1 MKHPERNERNDTLP
15 IWEKQFEWQR
25 ISNKGPRGRRKW
37 HSIFKGLGKGTV
49 YYEFHIWHTY
59 PSRMKGK
66 YILRQTETKRTFVS
80 ISSLKEMS
88 KEVFRGKGTEEGLE
102 LQVKERI
109 MTK

>member
-1 MKHPERNERNDTLP
+1 
-15 IWEKQFEWQR
+15 
-25 ISNKGPRGRRKW
+25 
-37 HSIFKGLGKGTV
+37 
-49 YYEFHIWHTY
+49 
-59 PSRMKGK
+59 MKGK

-80 ISSLKEMS
+80 RSSLKEMS